1 MRMSDQQKE
10 NWKYLF
16 VAVGAIAMLLISVW
30 LREYVD
36 EQKSVRD
43 KIDLIYIQSVTSHIR
58 DSLHSESIARLNIH
72 QEQTDEKITQM
83 MQAIL
88 QAQIQLTENSNNKK
102 IEQNH
107 N

>member
-16 VAVGAIAMLLISVW
+16 GAVGAIAMLLISVW

-58 DSLHSESIARLNIH
+58 DSLHSANIAGLTIH
-72 QEQTDEKITQM
+72 QKETDEKINQL
-83 MQAIL
+83 MQSIL